1 MVLNQ
6 RALSIFDILGPV
18 MIGPSSNHTA
28 GAVRIGKIA
37 RMILG
42 EEPININL
50 YFYGSLAET
59 YRGHMTDAAVVAG
72 LLGMEVDDQR
82 IKESLKIA
90 DNRQIDI
97 KIFTQTVSDK
107 NPNTVEMELKS
118 NLNSVKINAISI
130 GGGEIVISNIDEFK
144 VNFSGNKD
152 MVIVALKE
160 NYSKILPKI
169 KNMLGEDVTS
179 IESIK
184 GVSRYLICFYLDDV
198 IDNSI
203 LKWILNIRGVDFAR
217 SIKSLYTYK
226 LKNSDPLFRT
236 IKGMLSMAKSDK
248 KSLSQIIIDYESK
261 RSGLT
266 EKEIRD
272 RIKEIWHVMKEEIN
286 QGLMKDNQ
294 LIGGLMSGKDAKM
307 LYKAVKEEKLIFGR
321 PLSLA
326 VARAIAC
333 GEVNASMGKV
343 VAAPT
348 AGAVGVIPAV
358 ILTAAEELGSKEQGI
373 IDALLVAAGIG
384 VVIAF
389 AVPLSGAMGGC
400 QSEIGV
406 ASAMAAAAIVQL
418 AGGNSEQVAQA
429 MALALKNLFGLV
441 CDTVAGPV
449 EVPCIKRNVIGVANA
464 FAVADMALAGIQSII
479 PPDEVIVALR
489 NIQTL
494 MPMELRDTMLGGL
507 GITETAKRLKKE
519 WLEKLKTK
527 K

>member
-6 RALSIFDILGPV
+6 RALSIFDILGPI

-42 EEPININL
+42 EEPTNINL

-90 DNRQIDI
+90 NNRQIDI
-97 KIFTQTVSDK
+97 KIFTQTMSEK
-107 NPNTVEMELKS
+107 NPNTIEMELKS
-118 NLNSVKINAISI
+118 TSYLVKIIAISI
-130 GGGEIVISNIDEFK
+130 GGGEIVISSIDEFK

-152 MVIVALKE
+152 MIIVALKE
-160 NYSKILPKI
+160 NHSKILPKI
-169 KNMLGEDVTS
+169 KNMLGEDVAS

-184 GVSRYLICFYLDDV
+184 GDSRYLICFYLEDV

-203 LKWILNIRGVDFAR
+203 LEWILNIRGVNFAR
-217 SIKSLYTYK
+217 LIKSLYTYK

-236 IKGMLSMAKSDK
+236 IKGMLSMAKSNK
-248 KSLSQIIIDYESK
+248 KSLSQIIINYESK

-272 RIKEIWHVMKEEIN
+272 GIKQIWNAMKEEIN
-286 QGLMKDNQ
+286 QGLTKDNQ
-294 LIGGLMSGKDAKM
+294 LIGGLMSGKDSKM
-307 LYKAVKEEKLIFGR
+307 LYKALKGKKLIFGR

-358 ILTAAEELGSKEQGI
+358 ILTAAEELSSEEQDI

-384 VVIAF
+384 VVIAYT
-389 AVPLSGAMGGC
+389 VPISGAIGGC
-400 QSEIGV
+400 QSEVGV

-418 AGGNSEQVAQA
+418 AGGNSEQVSHA

-479 PPDEVIVALR
+479 PPDEVIIALK
-489 NIQTL
+489 NVQTL

-507 GITETAKRLKKE
+507 GITETAKRLKNE
-519 WLEKLKTK
+519 WLEKIKVK

>member
-1 MVLNQ
+1 MTLNQ
-6 RALSIFDILGPV
+6 RVLSIFDILGPI

-42 EEPININL
+42 EEPINISL
-50 YFYGSLAET
+50 YFYGSVAET
-59 YRGHMTDAAVVAG
+59 YKGHMTDAAVVAG

-90 DNRQIDI
+90 SNKNIDI
-97 KIFTQTVSDK
+97 KIYTQTMSDK
-107 NPNTVEMELKS
+107 NPNTIEMELKS
-118 NLNSVKINAISI
+118 TSCSLKINTISI
-130 GGGEIVISNIDEFK
+130 GGGEIVLSDIDEFK

-152 MVIVALKE
+152 MIIVILKE
-160 NYSKILPKI
+160 KQSKIISEI
-169 KNMLGEDVTS
+169 KDILGENFISV
-179 IESIK
+179 ESIR
-184 GVSRYLICFYLDDV
+184 GDSRYLVCFYLKN
-198 IDNSI
+198 IINKTT
-203 LKWILNIRGVDFAR
+203 LEAILNIEGVNFIR
-217 SIKSLYTYK
+217 SLKSLYSYK
-226 LKNSDPLFRT
+226 LQDDCPLFKT
-236 IKGMLSMAKSDK
+236 IKEMLLNVKSNK
-248 KSLSQIIIDYESK
+248 KFLPQVIIDYESK
-261 RSGLT
+261 RSGLK

-272 RIKEIWHVMKEEIN
+272 GIKQIWNAMKEEIN
-286 QGLMKDNQ
+286 QGLTRDNQ

-307 LYKAVKEEKLIFGR
+307 LYKALKEKKLISGR

-358 ILTAAEELGSKEQGI
+358 ILTAAEELSSKEQDI

-384 VVIAF
+384 VVIAY
-389 AVPLSGAMGGC
+389 AVPISGAMGGC
-400 QSEIGV
+400 QSEVGV

-418 AGGNSEQVAQA
+418 AGGNSEQVVQA
-429 MALALKNLFGLV
+429 MALAIKNILGLV
-441 CDTVAGPV
+441 CDVVAGPV

-464 FAVADMALAGIQSII
+464 FTVADMALAGIKSII
-479 PPDEVIVALR
+479 PPDEVIIALK
-489 NIQTL
+489 NVQTL

-519 WLEKLKTK
+519 WLERIK
-527 K
+527 KKD

>member
-1 MVLNQ
+1 MILNQ
-6 RALSIFDILGPV
+6 RALSIFDILGPI

-42 EEPININL
+42 EEPFNINL
-50 YFYGSLAET
+50 YLYGSLAET
-59 YRGHMTDAAVVAG
+59 YKGHMTDAAVVAG

-90 DNRQIDI
+90 SNKQINI
-97 KIFTQTVSDK
+97 KIHTQTISDK
-107 NPNTVEMELKS
+107 NPNTIEMELKS
-118 NLNSVKINAISI
+118 NSFLVKISTISI
-130 GGGEIVISNIDEFK
+130 GGGEITLSNIDEFK

-152 MVIVALKE
+152 MIILILKE
-160 NYSKILPKI
+160 KQLEIVSKVKSI
-169 KNMLGEDVTS
+169 LGENLIS
-179 IESIK
+179 MESIK
-184 GVSRYLICFYLDDV
+184 GDSRYLICFYLDGV
-198 IDNSI
+198 IDKSRLELVMSI
-203 LKWILNIRGVDFAR
+203 KGVNLIRL
-217 SIKSLYTYK
+217 IKSLYSYK
-226 LKNSDPLFRT
+226 LKNDCPLFTT
-236 IKGMLSMAKSDK
+236 IEEMLLIEKSNK
-248 KSLSQIIIDYESK
+248 KSLPQVIIDYESK

-272 RIKEIWHVMKEEIN
+272 GIKEIWKAMKEEID
-286 QGLMKDNQ
+286 QGLTKDNL
-294 LIGGLMSGKDAKM
+294 LIGGLMSGRDAKM
-307 LYKAVKEEKLIFGR
+307 LYKAVKEEKLISGR

-358 ILTAAEELGSKEQGI
+358 ILTTAEELGSKEKDI

-384 VVIAF
+384 VVIAYK
-389 AVPLSGAMGGC
+389 APISGAMGGC
-400 QSEIGV
+400 QSEVGV
-406 ASAMAAAAIVQL
+406 ASAMAAAGIVQL
-418 AGGNSEQVAQA
+418 AGGTSEQVVQA

-464 FAVADMALAGIQSII
+464 FAVADMALVGIQSII
-479 PPDEVIVALR
+479 PPDEVIIALR

-494 MPMELRDTMLGGL
+494 IPMELRDTTLGGL
-507 GITETAKRLKKE
+507 GITKTAKRLKKE
-519 WLEKLKTK
+519 WLEKIK
-527 K
+527 

>member
-130 GGGEIVISNIDEFK
+130 GGGEIVISDIDEFK

>member
-6 RALSIFDILGPV
+6 RVLSIFDILGPI

-42 EEPININL
+42 EEPIYINL

-59 YRGHMTDAAVVAG
+59 YKGHMTDAAVVAG
-72 LLGMEVDDQR
+72 LLGMDVDNQR
-82 IKESLKIA
+82 IKESLEIA
-90 DNRQIDI
+90 RNKRINI
-97 KIFTQTVSDK
+97 KIHTQTISDK
-107 NPNTVEMELKS
+107 NPNTIGIELKS
-118 NLNSVKINAISI
+118 NSFSVKINTISI
-130 GGGEIVISNIDEFK
+130 GGGEIVLSNIDEFK

-152 MVIVALKE
+152 IIIVILKE
-160 NYSKILPKI
+160 KYSKVISKI
-169 KNMLGEDVTS
+169 KDIVGKNVIS

-184 GVSRYLICFYLDDV
+184 GDSRYLICIYLERV
-198 IDNSI
+198 IDKLI
-203 LKWILNIRGVDFAR
+203 LKLIMNIKGVKFAR
-217 SIKSLYTYK
+217 LIKPLYSYK
-226 LKNSDPLFRT
+226 LKDNSPLFTT
-236 IKGMLSMAKSDK
+236 IKEMLSLTKSNK
-248 KSLSQIIIDYESK
+248 KSIPQVIIDYESK

-266 EKEIRD
+266 EKEIKD
-272 RIKEIWHVMKEEIN
+272 RIKQIWRAMKEEIN
-286 QGLMKDNQ
+286 QGLTKDNQ

-307 LYKAVKEEKLIFGR
+307 LYKALEEKKLVFGR

-358 ILTAAEELGSKEQGI
+358 ILTAAEELGSEEQDVI
-373 IDALLVAAGIG
+373 NALLVAAGIG
-384 VVIAF
+384 VIIAYK
-389 AVPLSGAMGGC
+389 AAISGAMGGC
-400 QSEIGV
+400 QSEVGV

-418 AGGNSEQVAQA
+418 AGGNSEQVVQA
-429 MALALKNLFGLV
+429 MALALKNILGLV
-441 CDTVAGPV
+441 CDVVAGPV
-449 EVPCIKRNVIGVANA
+449 EVPCIKRNVVGVANA

-489 NIQTL
+489 NVQTL
-494 MPMELRDTMLGGL
+494 MPMELRDTTLGGL

-519 WLEKLKTK
+519 WLERIK
-527 K
+527 KKE

>member
-1 MVLNQ
+1 MTSNQ
-6 RALSIFDILGPV
+6 RVLSIFDILGPI

-28 GAVRIGKIA
+28 GAVRVGKIA

-42 EEPININL
+42 EEPTKINL
-50 YFYGSLAET
+50 YFYSSLAET

-90 DNRQIDI
+90 NNKQIGI
-97 KIFTQTVSDK
+97 KNFTQTKSEK
-107 NPNTVEMELKS
+107 NPNTIKMELKS
-118 NLNSVKINAISI
+118 NSFSVKINAISI
-130 GGGEIVISNIDEFK
+130 GGGEIVVNNIDEFK

-152 MVIVALKE
+152 MVIVIFKKD
-160 NYSKILPKI
+160 YSEIISEI
-169 KNMLGEDVTS
+169 KDILGENIIS

-184 GVSRYLICFYLDDV
+184 GDSRYLICIYLETV
-198 IDNSI
+198 IDKSI
-203 LKWILNIRGVDFAR
+203 LKLIMNIKGVNFAR
-217 SIKSLYTYK
+217 FIKSLYSYK
-226 LKNSDPLFRT
+226 LKDNYPLFKT
-236 IKGMLSMAKSDK
+236 IKEMLLIVKNNK
-248 KSLSQIIIDYESK
+248 QSLPKIIIDYESK
-261 RSGLT
+261 RSGLR

-272 RIKEIWHVMKEEIN
+272 RIKEIWRVMKEEIN
-286 QGLMKDNQ
+286 QGLTKDNQ

-307 LYKAVKEEKLIFGR
+307 LYKALKGEKLISGK

-326 VARAIAC
+326 VSRAIAC
-333 GEVNASMGKV
+333 GEVNASMGKI

-358 ILTAAEELGSKEQGI
+358 VLTTAEKLGSKEQEI
-373 IDALLVAAGIG
+373 VDALLVAAGIG
-384 VVIAF
+384 MVIAYK
-389 AVPLSGAMGGC
+389 APLSGAMGGC
-400 QSEIGV
+400 QSEVGV

-429 MALALKNLFGLV
+429 MALALKNLLGLV

-464 FAVADMALAGIQSII
+464 FAVADMSLAGIKSII

-489 NIQTL
+489 NVQIL

-519 WLEKLKTK
+519 WLEKLKK
-527 K
+527 EK

>member
-1 MVLNQ
+1 MTSNKRV
-6 RALSIFDILGPV
+6 LSIFDILGPI

-42 EEPININL
+42 EEPTKIKL

-59 YRGHMTDAAVVAG
+59 YKGHMTDAAVVAG
-72 LLGMEVDDQR
+72 LLEMEIDDQR
-82 IKESLKIA
+82 IKESLEIA
-90 DNRQIDI
+90 SNKQIDI
-97 KIFTQTVSDK
+97 KIYTQTRSDK
-107 NPNTVEMELKS
+107 NPNTIEMEVKS
-118 NLNSVKINAISI
+118 TSYLVKINATSI
-130 GGGEIVISNIDEFK
+130 GGGEIILNSIDEFK
-144 VNFSGNKD
+144 VNLSGNKD
-152 MVIVALKE
+152 MIILILKE
-160 NYSKILPKI
+160 KHAEIISEIKDILAENLI
-169 KNMLGEDVTS
+169 SV
-179 IESIK
+179 ESIK
-184 GVSRYLICFYLDDV
+184 GDSRYLVCFYLKNIISRPV
-198 IDNSI
+198 
-203 LKWILNIRGVDFAR
+203 LEEILNIKGVNFIR
-217 SIKSLYTYK
+217 SLKSLYSYK
-226 LKNSDPLFRT
+226 LQDNCPLFKT
-236 IKGMLSMAKSDK
+236 IKEMLLNVKSNK
-248 KSLSQIIIDYESK
+248 KSLPQVIIDYESK
-261 RSGLT
+261 RSGLK

-272 RIKEIWHVMKEEIN
+272 GIKQIWKAMEEEIN
-286 QGLMKDNQ
+286 QGLMEDNQ

-307 LYKAVKEEKLIFGR
+307 LYRAVKEEKLISGR

-333 GEVNASMGKV
+333 GEVNASMGRI

-358 ILTAAEELGSKEQGI
+358 ILTTAEELGSKEKDI

-384 VVIAF
+384 VVIAYT
-389 AVPLSGAMGGC
+389 VPLSGAMGGC

-418 AGGNSEQVAQA
+418 AGGDSEQVTQA

-464 FAVADMALAGIQSII
+464 FAVADMALVGIRSMI
-479 PPDEVIVALR
+479 PPDEVIIALKS
-489 NIQTL
+489 IQTL
-494 MPMELRDTMLGGL
+494 MPMELKDTMLGGL

-519 WLEKLKTK
+519 WLEKIK
-527 K
+527 

>member
-1 MVLNQ
+1 MINQ
-6 RALSIFDILGPV
+6 KRILSIFDILGPI

-37 RMILG
+37 GMILG
-42 EEPININL
+42 EEPTCIKL

-59 YRGHMTDAAVVAG
+59 YKGHMTDAAVVAG

-90 DNRQIDI
+90 SNR
-97 KIFTQTVSDK
+97 KIGVKIYTQTISDK
-107 NPNTVEMELKS
+107 NPNTIEMELKS
-118 NLNSVKINAISI
+118 NSFLVKISTISI
-130 GGGEIVISNIDEFK
+130 GGGEITLSNIDEFK

-152 MVIVALKE
+152 MIILILKE
-160 NYSKILPKI
+160 KQSEIISKVKSI
-169 KNMLGEDVTS
+169 LGENLIS

-184 GVSRYLICFYLDDV
+184 GDSRYLICFYLDSV
-198 IDNSI
+198 IDKSRLELIMSI
-203 LKWILNIRGVDFAR
+203 KGVNFIRL
-217 SIKSLYTYK
+217 IKSLYSYK
-226 LKNSDPLFRT
+226 LKDDSPLFRT
-236 IKGMLSMAKSDK
+236 IKEMLSIAKVNNK
-248 KSLSQIIIDYESK
+248 FLPQVIIEYESK
-261 RSGLT
+261 RSGLK

-272 RIKEIWHVMKEEIN
+272 SIKQIWHVMEEEIN
-286 QGLMKDNQ
+286 QGLTKDNR

-307 LYKAVKEEKLIFGR
+307 LYKALNENKLVFGR

-348 AGAVGVIPAV
+348 AGACGVIPAV
-358 ILTAAEELGSKEQGI
+358 ILTTAEKLGSKEKDI

-384 VVIAF
+384 VVIAYT
-389 AVPLSGAMGGC
+389 VPLSGAMGGC
-400 QSEIGV
+400 QSEVGV
-406 ASAMAAAAIVQL
+406 ASAMAAAAIVQM
-418 AGGNSEQVAQA
+418 AGGNSEQVAHA
-429 MALALKNLFGLV
+429 MALALKNIFGLV
-441 CDTVAGPV
+441 CDTVAGPA

-494 MPMELRDTMLGGL
+494 MPMELRDTTLGGL
-507 GITETAKRLKKE
+507 GMTETAKRLKKE
-519 WLEKLKTK
+519 WLEKIK
-527 K
+527 

>member
-1 MVLNQ
+1 MTLNQ
-6 RALSIFDILGPV
+6 RALSIFDLLGPI

-42 EEPININL
+42 EEPTKIIL

-59 YRGHMTDAAVVAG
+59 YKGHMTDAAVVAG

-82 IKESLKIA
+82 IKESLEMAHHREIDLKIH
-90 DNRQIDI
+90 
-97 KIFTQTVSDK
+97 TQTLSDK
-107 NPNTVEMELKS
+107 NSNTIEMELKS
-118 NLNSVKINAISI
+118 ASSSVKIIAISI
-130 GGGEIVISNIDEFK
+130 GGGEIVLSNIDEFQ
-144 VNFSGNKD
+144 VNFSGNRD
-152 MVIVALKE
+152 MLIVMLKE
-160 NYSKILPKI
+160 EHPEIISEMKDI
-169 KNMLGEDVTS
+169 LGENLFST
-179 IESIK
+179 ESIK
-184 GVSRYLICFYLDDV
+184 GDSRYLICFYLDRV
-198 IDNSI
+198 IDKSTLELI
-203 LKWILNIRGVDFAR
+203 MNIKEVNFTRL
-217 SIKSLYTYK
+217 IKSLYSYK
-226 LKNSDPLFRT
+226 LKDDSPLFRT
-236 IKGMLSMAKSDK
+236 IEGMLSIAKVNNK
-248 KSLSQIIIDYESK
+248 FLPQVIIDYESK

-266 EKEIRD
+266 EREIRD
-272 RIKEIWHVMKEEIN
+272 GMKHIWSAMKEEID

-294 LIGGLMSGKDAKM
+294 LIGGLMSGRDAKM
-307 LYKAVKEEKLIFGR
+307 LYQAVKEEKLISGR

-358 ILTAAEELGSKEQGI
+358 LLTTAEELGSQEQEI

-384 VVIAF
+384 VVIAYT
-389 AVPLSGAMGGC
+389 VPISGAMGGC
-400 QSEIGV
+400 QSEVGV

-418 AGGNSEQVAQA
+418 AGGNSEQVVQA

-441 CDTVAGPV
+441 CDVVAGPV

-464 FAVADMALAGIQSII
+464 FAVADMALVGIKSII

-507 GITETAKRLKKE
+507 GITKTAKRLKKE
-519 WLEKLKTK
+519 WLEKIK
-527 K
+527 

>member
-1 MVLNQ
+1 MTLKQ
-6 RALSIFDILGPV
+6 RVLSIFDILGPI

-42 EEPININL
+42 EEPTYIQL

-59 YRGHMTDAAVVAG
+59 YKGHMTDKAVVAG

-90 DNRQIDI
+90 SNRQIDI
-97 KIFTQTVSDK
+97 KIHTQTISDK
-107 NPNTVEMELKS
+107 NPNTIEMELKS
-118 NLNSVKINAISI
+118 ISYSVKISTISI
-130 GGGEIVISNIDEFK
+130 GGGEIILSNIDEFK
-144 VNFSGNKD
+144 VNLSGNKD
-152 MVIVALKE
+152 LL
-160 NYSKILPKI
+160 ILTLEEKNAELISTI
-169 KNMLGEDVTS
+169 KDILGENLIS

-184 GVSRYLICFYLDDV
+184 GDSRYLICFYLDNV
-198 IDNSI
+198 INPPI
-203 LKWILNIRGVDFAR
+203 LELIINIKGINFIRV
-217 SIKSLYTYK
+217 IKSLYTYK
-226 LKNSDPLFRT
+226 LKDSQPLFKS
-236 IKGMLSMAKSDK
+236 IEGMLFIAKTHK
-248 KSLSQIIIDYESK
+248 KSLPQVITDYEVK

-272 RIKEIWHVMKEEIN
+272 GIQQIWSAMKEEID
-286 QGLMKDNQ
+286 QGLTQDNR
-294 LIGGLMSGKDAKM
+294 LIGGLMSGKDGKR
-307 LYKAVKEEKLIFGR
+307 LYQAVKEERLISGR

-358 ILTAAEELGSKEQGI
+358 LLTTAEELGSKEKEI

-384 VVIAF
+384 VVIAYT
-389 AVPLSGAMGGC
+389 VPISGAMGGC
-400 QSEIGV
+400 QSEVGV
-406 ASAMAAAAIVQL
+406 ASAMAAAAIVHL
-418 AGGNSEQVAQA
+418 AGGNAEQVVQA

-464 FAVADMALAGIQSII
+464 FAVADMALVGIQSII
-479 PPDEVIVALR
+479 PPDEVIIALR

-507 GITETAKRLKKE
+507 GMTETAKRLKKE
-519 WLEKLKTK
+519 WLEKIK
-527 K
+527 

>member
-1 MVLNQ
+1 MTLNQ
-6 RALSIFDILGPV
+6 RALSIFDLLGPI

-42 EEPININL
+42 EEPTEIIL
-50 YFYGSLAET
+50 SFYGSLAET

-82 IKESLKIA
+82 IKESLKMA
-90 DNRQIDI
+90 HHREIDL
-97 KIFTQTVSDK
+97 KIHTQTLSDK
-107 NPNTVEMELKS
+107 NPNTIEMELKS
-118 NLNSVKINAISI
+118 VSSSLKIIAISI
-130 GGGEIVISNIDEFK
+130 GGGEIALSNINEFQ
-144 VNFSGNKD
+144 VNFSGNRD
-152 MVIVALKE
+152 MLIVMLKE
-160 NYSKILPKI
+160 GHPEIISAI
-169 KNMLGEDVTS
+169 KNILGENLFST
-179 IESIK
+179 ELIK
-184 GVSRYLICFYLDDV
+184 GDSRYLICFYLDRV
-198 IDNSI
+198 IDPSI
-203 LKWILNIRGVDFAR
+203 LEFIRNIKGVIFAR
-217 SIKSLYTYK
+217 FIQSLYTYQ
-226 LKNSDPLFRT
+226 LKDNQPLFKT
-236 IKGMLSMAKSDK
+236 IEGMLSLAKTHK
-248 KSLSQIIIDYESK
+248 KSLPQVIIDYESK

-266 EKEIRD
+266 EREIRD
-272 RIKEIWHVMKEEIN
+272 GMKQIWSAMKEEID
-286 QGLMKDNQ
+286 QGLMEDNQ
-294 LIGGLMSGKDAKM
+294 LIGGLMSGRDAKM
-307 LYKAVKEEKLIFGR
+307 LYQAVKEEKLISGR

-358 ILTAAEELGSKEQGI
+358 LLTAAEELGSREQEI

-384 VVIAF
+384 VVIAYR
-389 AVPLSGAMGGC
+389 VPISGAMGGC
-400 QSEIGV
+400 QSEVGV

-418 AGGNSEQVAQA
+418 AGGNSEQVVQA

-441 CDTVAGPV
+441 CDVVAGPV

-464 FAVADMALAGIQSII
+464 FAVADMALVGIKSII

-507 GITETAKRLKKE
+507 GITKTAKRLKKE
-519 WLEKLKTK
+519 WLEKIK
-527 K
+527 

>member
-6 RALSIFDILGPV
+6 RTLSIFDILGPI

-42 EEPININL
+42 EEPIYVNL

-90 DNRQIDI
+90 NKRQIDI
-97 KIFTQTVSDK
+97 KIFTQTMSDK
-107 NPNTVEMELKS
+107 NPNTIEMELKS
-118 NLNSVKINAISI
+118 TSYLLKINAISI
-130 GGGEIVISNIDEFK
+130 GGGEIVINNIDEFK

-152 MVIVALKE
+152 MIIVALKE

-169 KNMLGEDVTS
+169 ENMLGEDVAS

-184 GVSRYLICFYLDDV
+184 GDSRYLICFYLEDV

-203 LKWILNIRGVDFAR
+203 LEWILNIKGVNFVR
-217 SIKSLYTYK
+217 FIKSLYSYK
-226 LKNSDPLFRT
+226 LKDNHPLFKT
-236 IKGMLSMAKSDK
+236 IKEMLSMAKSNK
-248 KSLSQIIIDYESK
+248 KSLPQIIIEYESK

-272 RIKEIWHVMKEEIN
+272 GIKQIWRAMKEEIN

-307 LYKAVKEEKLIFGR
+307 LYKALKTKKMISGK

-358 ILTAAEELGSKEQGI
+358 ILTTAEELGSKEQDI

-384 VVIAF
+384 VVIAYK
-389 AVPLSGAMGGC
+389 APISGAMGGC

-406 ASAMAAAAIVQL
+406 ASAMAATAIVQL

-494 MPMELRDTMLGGL
+494 MPMELRDTTLGGL

>member
-6 RALSIFDILGPV
+6 RALSIFDILGPI

-42 EEPININL
+42 EEPTKINL

-90 DNRQIDI
+90 NNRQIDI
-97 KIFTQTVSDK
+97 KIFTQTMSDK
-107 NPNTVEMELKS
+107 NPNTIEMELKS
-118 NLNSVKINAISI
+118 TLYLVKIIAISI
-130 GGGEIVISNIDEFK
+130 GGGEIVISSIDEFK

-152 MVIVALKE
+152 MIIVALKE
-160 NYSKILPKI
+160 NYSKISSKI
-169 KNMLGEDVTS
+169 KDILGENVIS

-184 GVSRYLICFYLDDV
+184 GNSRYLICFYLESVTDESTLEL
-198 IDNSI
+198 IM
-203 LKWILNIRGVDFAR
+203 NIKGVNFVR
-217 SIKSLYTYK
+217 LIKSLYSYK
-226 LKNSDPLFRT
+226 LKDNQPLFKT
-236 IKGMLSMAKSDK
+236 IKEMLSIAKSNK
-248 KSLSQIIIDYESK
+248 KSLPQIIINYESK

-272 RIKEIWHVMKEEIN
+272 RIKQIWRVMKEEIN

-348 AGAVGVIPAV
+348 AGAVGVIPATV
-358 ILTAAEELGSKEQGI
+358 LTVVEKLGSKERDI

-389 AVPLSGAMGGC
+389 AVPISGAMGGC

-406 ASAMAAAAIVQL
+406 ASAMAATAIVQL

-429 MALALKNLFGLV
+429 MALALKNLLGLV

-464 FAVADMALAGIQSII
+464 FAVSDMALAGIQSII
-479 PPDEVIVALR
+479 PPDEVIIALR

-494 MPMELRDTMLGGL
+494 MPMELRDTTLGGL

-519 WLEKLKTK
+519 WLEKLKIK

>member
-1 MVLNQ
+1 MTLNK
-6 RALSIFDILGPV
+6 RVLSIFDILGPI

-42 EEPININL
+42 EEPVCINL

-59 YRGHMTDAAVVAG
+59 YKGHITDAAVVAG
-72 LLGMEVDDQR
+72 LLGMEVDDNR
-82 IKESLKIA
+82 IKKSLLIA
-90 DNRQIDI
+90 NDRHINI
-97 KIFTQTVSDK
+97 KIYTQLLSDK
-107 NPNTVEMELKS
+107 NPNTIELELKS
-118 NLNSVKINAISI
+118 NLHSVKINTISI
-130 GGGEIVISNIDEFK
+130 GGGEIVLSDIDEFK

-152 MVIVALKE
+152 MIIVILKE
-160 NYSKILPKI
+160 KQSKVISKIKYILE
-169 KNMLGEDVTS
+169 KNLIS
-179 IESIK
+179 IESIRGDSRYLVCFYLESIINKSTLESIMNIK
-184 GVSRYLICFYLDDV
+184 GVSFVRL
-198 IDNSI
+198 
-203 LKWILNIRGVDFAR
+203 
-217 SIKSLYTYK
+217 IKSLYSYK
-226 LKNSDPLFRT
+226 LKDNYPLFKT
-236 IKGMLSMAKSDK
+236 IKEMVSIAKSNK
-248 KSLSQIIIDYESK
+248 ESLPQVIVDYESK

-272 RIKEIWHVMKEEIN
+272 GIKKIWDAMKGEIN
-286 QGLMKDNQ
+286 QGLTGDNQ

-307 LYKAVKEEKLIFGR
+307 LYKALEEKKLVFGR

-358 ILTAAEELGSKEQGI
+358 ILTAAEELGSEEQDI

-384 VVIAF
+384 VIIAYK
-389 AVPLSGAMGGC
+389 APISGAMGGC
-400 QSEIGV
+400 QSEVGV

-418 AGGNSEQVAQA
+418 AGGNSEQVPQA
-429 MALALKNLFGLV
+429 MALALKNILGLV
-441 CDTVAGPV
+441 CDVVAGPV

-464 FAVADMALAGIQSII
+464 FAVADMALAGIRSII

-494 MPMELRDTMLGGL
+494 MPMELRDTTLGGL

-519 WLEKLKTK
+519 WFEKLKAK